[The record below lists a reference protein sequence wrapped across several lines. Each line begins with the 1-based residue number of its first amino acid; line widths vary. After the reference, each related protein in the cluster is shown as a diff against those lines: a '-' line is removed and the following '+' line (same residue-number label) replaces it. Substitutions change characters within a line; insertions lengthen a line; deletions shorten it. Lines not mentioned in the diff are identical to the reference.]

1 MKYRI
6 IWDKKP
12 ARQIKKFDPQIRRI
26 VKEKVDKLIE
36 NPHQYAFLSGPLSSL
51 RKIDISTPSGQ
62 YRVAF
67 SIDEKEDLF
76 FELNPAWGKALQKM
90 EKEAME
96 RIRCSLDYL
105 MLKSYRELKVWEKV
119 IRLNRR

>member
-12 ARQIKKFDPQIRRI
+12 ARQIKKFDSQIRRI

-67 SIDEKEDLF
+67 SIDEKEQIVGIIF
-76 FELNPAWGKALQKM
+76 VGPRENFYKELQ
-90 EKEAME
+90 
-96 RIRCSLDYL
+96 RYL
-105 MLKSYRELKVWEKV
+105 G
-119 IRLNRR
+119 